1 MDAQEIHLRQYIERL
16 EYACRAQMTRID
28 EQRAKIEE
36 LLCREQRLIDWI
48 MGDTDAL
55 TCLQAIYN
63 DPTTT
68 ENNRI
73 KAASAAL
80 PFERAKLSVSV
91 QVTGP
96 GVLGA
101 RLDQAK
107 PPMKTINPLLIEHVP
122 SGD

>member
-1 MDAQEIHLRQYIERL
+1 MDAQPQDAQQHIQRCEDVIRRQMDVIR
-16 EYACRAQMTRID
+16 
-28 EQRAKIEE
+28 EQRAEID
-36 LLCREQRLIDWI
+36 RLVSWI
-48 MGDTDAL
+48 MADTDAL
-55 TCLQAIYN
+55 TCLQAVYN
-63 DPTTT
+63 DPAAT

-80 PFERAKLSVSV
+80 PFERTKLSVSV

-101 RLDQAK
+101 RLDQTK
-107 PPMKTINPLLIEHVP
+107 PPMKTVSPPLIEHVA

>member
-1 MDAQEIHLRQYIERL
+1 MDAQPQDAQQHIQRCEDVIRRQMAVIK
-16 EYACRAQMTRID
+16 
-28 EQRAKIEE
+28 EQRAEID
-36 LLCREQRLIDWI
+36 RLVGWI
-48 MGDTDAL
+48 MADTDAL
-55 TCLQAIYN
+55 TCLQAVYN
-63 DPTTT
+63 NPTST

-96 GVLGA
+96 GVLGQ
-101 RLDQAK
+101 RLDGART
-107 PPMKTINPLLIEHVP
+107 MKTISPPLIEHVP

>member
-1 MDAQEIHLRQYIERL
+1 MDAQSQTDAQQHIERC
-16 EYACRAQMTRID
+16 EDVIRRQMNVIR
-28 EQRAKIEE
+28 EQRAEID
-36 LLCREQRLIDWI
+36 RLVAWI
-48 MGDTDAL
+48 MAETDAL
-55 TCLQAIYN
+55 TCLQAVYN
-63 DPTTT
+63 SPTST

-101 RLDQAK
+101 RLDQTK
-107 PPMKTINPLLIEHVP
+107 PPMKTVSPPLIEHVP
-122 SGD
+122 TGD

>member
-1 MDAQEIHLRQYIERL
+1 MDAQAQDAQQHIQRCKDVIRRQM
-16 EYACRAQMTRID
+16 AKID
-28 EQRAKIEE
+28 ELHAEID
-36 LLCREQRLIDWI
+36 RLVNWI
-48 MGDTDAL
+48 MADTDAL
-55 TCLQAIYN
+55 TCLQAVYN
-63 DPTTT
+63 DPAAT

-73 KAASAAL
+73 KAAAAAL

-107 PPMKTINPLLIEHVP
+107 PPMKTINPLLIEHVAN
-122 SGD
+122 GD